1 MSTGTTGAIKGGMAY
16 VQAYLDDNEV
26 SKGLAKLQMKLRS
39 WQASLSKAAAGAY
52 GGELPEPFAALAR
65 FAASPAGA
73 FSALLGAAKLT
84 ADAREEMFRMSETT
98 GVTVEKLSAL
108 AYAARRAGVSN
119 EALASGLRK
128 MQSKEFQAM
137 IGGGKKAGQMQGIMA
152 GLGLDK
158 SKDAADQFR
167 QIVAQFEKLDAV
179 SRVGLA
185 KKLGISEL
193 LPLINQGV
201 DQLDAFTARAKELG
215 LVMSEADA
223 KAGKRFGLAMGD
235 LHDVLMNSVSAIGG
249 ALVPCITGL
258 TNITV
263 RVVTGI
269 RDWLKD
275 HQALTQAIFFGT
287 GAIVAGGVVLKGFS
301 IMLGIAAKGVNLLG
315 YAVKGLKV
323 AFDVLSVGVSWL
335 PLLANPWVLAGLAI
349 GGVVVW
355 IAKLSGAFDGL
366 SSVWKGF
373 SADFSDSFG
382 AISNALAKGD
392 IQAAWNV
399 VTAFLK
405 TEWIRVTNYL
415 GQAWSNFSD
424 YFMGLLDK
432 YAPWVSTVL
441 RAIVKAWDWLCDN
454 WRTGLKWLTNTWS
467 SMCGFLEKTFGAT
480 ARYIMGL
487 WDKILDKIAEAQK
500 AHDLQ
505 GVHKAH
511 YLATEDAVRRN
522 ARMGGFD
529 EEAAVAAW
537 KAQGKAGQAVNTSD
551 PISGAAA
558 RKQDAIDLAAKEKA
572 EFEERKKQ
580 RGLEASAR
588 LEAAQLQLKQAVD
601 AANAGGPGGGLT
613 DKQKKA
619 FDASAATENR
629 GTFSGSVAA
638 LLGGGG
644 SVAQQQLKAAEEQ
657 SEYMRKLAY
666 LAQAQYDQG
675 KILGQ
680 LIAALNVIG

>member
-505 GVHKAH
+505 GVHKRTISPRKMQSA
-511 YLATEDAVRRN
+511 ATLGWAVSTKRPQSRPGRPK
-522 ARMGGFD
+522 ARP
-529 EEAAVAAW
+529 ARPSTLLTPSVARPP
-537 KAQGKAGQAVNTSD
+537 VSRMRSTLR
-551 PISGAAA
+551 P
-558 RKQDAIDLAAKEKA
+558 
-572 EFEERKKQ
+572 KK
-580 RGLEASAR
+580 RPSSKSAR
-588 LEAAQLQLKQAVD
+588 SNGGWKPVCGSEAAQLQLKQAVD

-666 LAQAQYDQG
+666 LVQCSTIRARFWA
-675 KILGQ
+675 
-680 LIAALNVIG
+680 N